1 MLLKEDVAMRTFDF
15 APLWRSTIGFDRVF
29 DLINETQL
37 LEPDTYPPYDVLRT
51 GEDSYRINLALAGF
65 SPDEITITAQQNK
78 LTIAGRKS
86 EGVPTPSQDVLYQ
99 GIAARPFER
108 HFNLDDHVE
117 VEGASYENGLLRID
131 LVRRLPEA
139 MKPRKIAIGTGG
151 QSKLK
156 AAA

>member
-1 MLLKEDVAMRTFDF
+1 MRPFDF
-15 APLWRSTIGFDRVF
+15 APLWRSSIGFDRLF
-29 DLINETQL
+29 DLINQTQL
-37 LEPDTYPPYDVLRT
+37 LEADTYPPYDVLRT

-65 SPDEITITAQQNK
+65 APDEITITAQQNK

-86 EGVPTPSQDVLYQ
+86 EGAPKASQELLYQ

-117 VEGASYENGLLRID
+117 VRGAAFENGLLQVD
-131 LVRRLPEA
+131 LVRHVPEA
-139 MKPRKIAIGTGG
+139 MKPRKIAIRTGAE
-151 QSKLK
+151 SSRLK